1 MDEKLKQRLVGA
13 AVLVSLA
20 VIFVPMILDERD
32 RDMGEPGSNLPPAPD
47 FEVRDHIRPIELPP
61 PLPEDEAPADTENAV
76 AESGQGIEVQPTPE
90 PRPEAVAAPAAE
102 APESAGTEAPPAATT
117 PAASPPSSGAAP
129 QRGSERAAPP
139 GSVPGW
145 VVQVGSFGSER
156 NARALAAR
164 LTEAGFSAFVS
175 RTEKGGR
182 AFYRVR
188 VGPVAERKAAEAL
201 KARLDAHLGQKT
213 LVLRAEEG
221 ASR

>member
-47 FEVRDHIRPIELPP
+47 FEVQDHIRPIELPP
-61 PLPEDEAPADTENAV
+61 PLPEDEGPPEAAV
-76 AESGQGIEVQPTPE
+76 TESGQAAGERPEPE
-90 PRPEAVAAPAAE
+90 PRPETGTTSTAE
-102 APESAGTEAPPAATT
+102 APEPPANEARPETK
-117 PAASPPSSGAAP
+117 PAASPPSPAAAS
-129 QRGSERAAPP
+129 QTGGTGTSTASAGE
-139 GSVPGW
+139 VTGW

-156 NARALAAR
+156 NARALAERLAR
-164 LTEAGFSAFVS
+164 AGFTAFVS
-175 RTEKGGR
+175 RTEKNGR

-188 VGPVAERKAAEAL
+188 VGPVAEREAAEAL
-201 KARLDAHLGQKT
+201 KAKLDSHLGQKT
-213 LVLRAEEG
+213 LVLRAETG